1 MRPNTNFFGHIEVHP
16 NMNPLWEEMPRDRE
30 REREREREFE
40 SFMAAFPESPKKIK
54 ISPQKQLLSKKM
66 SSDRFQAFSKQW
78 EG

>member
-16 NMNPLWEEMPRDRE
+16 NMNPLWEEMP

>member
-16 NMNPLWEEMPRDRE
+16 NMNPLWEEMPR
-30 REREREREFE
+30 EREREREFE
-40 SFMAAFPESPKKIK
+40 SFMATFPESPKKIK

>member
-16 NMNPLWEEMPRDRE
+16 NMNPLWEEMPTETE
-30 REREREREFE
+30 RKRKFE
-40 SFMAAFPESPKKIK
+40 SFMAAFPESTKKIK
-54 ISPQKQLLSKKM
+54 ISPQKQLLSKTM